1 MASGGN
7 SAAPVANEIWPTRPS
22 TGALGGGREAVC
34 CGGGEAGRAGAAAG
48 AGAGAGAAAGG
59 GAGVGAGVGAAL
71 AAGAGS
77 GAAGCGGVAC
87 GAAGGSDG
95 GSAGAAGGAAD
106 SVDDGGDGGGVSC
119 GGAGGVSGV
128 GAGEDG
134 AGDAAATLGGVR
146 VAGGGGG
153 GGVKVGGGGGAPV
166 SAAAGARGGVG
177 GLSVKTG
184 GSAGGENGGADPCAT
199 ADGAVAAD
207 PRVDGWRAAVRV
219 WLPRDWL
226 FDVGLRGGWVSAGAP
241 SDAVAGAVEA
251 MAERAD
257 GRWRVDGAVS
267 DVRRAGAGREP
278 RSSSTLQSTS
288 TLLCDCRSCSWAR
301 ALGGATAVPA
311 QATTARLIAQATPRM
326 RAIPVCACS
335 TRIIR
340 ALPLGKTLAHTG
352 VLEQLI

>member
-1 MASGGN
+1 LASGGN

-153 GGVKVGGGGGAPV
+153 GGVKVGGGGAPV